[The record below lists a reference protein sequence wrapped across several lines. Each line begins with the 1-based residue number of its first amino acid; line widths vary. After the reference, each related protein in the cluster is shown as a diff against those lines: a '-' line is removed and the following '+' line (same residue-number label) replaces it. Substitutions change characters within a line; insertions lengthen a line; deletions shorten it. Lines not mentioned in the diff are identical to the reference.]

1 MNPILRQLF
10 EDGVCR
16 YYPYEI
22 GNRLVIR
29 VFQSFV
35 IYYLENTPDSINLS
49 FIEESKDGLKCF
61 DFKGNLLP
69 LCYSIPYDGLKQQ
82 INVK

>member
-29 VFQSFV
+29 VFKSFV
-35 IYYLENTPDSINLS
+35 IYYLENNPNSTNLS

-61 DFKGNLLP
+61 DFNGNLLP
-69 LCYSIPYDGLKQQ
+69 LCYSIPYDGVKH
-82 INVK
+82 IVNVK